1 MKKIFTLTIIS
12 FCIAS
17 LTYAQQ
23 VLYYNFENTLQEI
36 SGNGPTLTVLG
47 EEGIYE
53 VATLNEISQQTKT
66 VYRFVRNSGLQFNN
80 IAANNFIGTNYT
92 IELYFVFDELSSWK
106 RVVDWKNRKTDW
118 GAYVY
123 NGELNFYNILYSE
136 EAPVVEGEFTYYV
149 ITRTAETEQVLIYT
163 DAEVKIDFID
173 SNGHAIIDGD
183 GVLNFFH
190 DDLIVTN
197 EASSGSVAML
207 KLYDYP
213 LTETQISD
221 NWSGL
226 GSQVF
231 GISKIKEKVPV
242 MVYPNPAT
250 NAVFADLSSFE
261 QGKDLTIRLYNA
273 DGRMVYEMIE
283 KGGVSRAEIGTSML
297 PSGLYLL
304 KVHQNQMFATAKIS
318 IR

>member
-12 FCIAS
+12 FCIAGITS
-17 LTYAQQ
+17 AQQ
-23 VLYYNFENTLQEI
+23 VLYYNFENTLQEL
-36 SGNGPTLTVLG
+36 SGNGPALTVLG
-47 EEGIYE
+47 EEGIFE

-66 VYRFVRNSGLQFNN
+66 VYRFIRNSGLQFNN
-80 IAANNFIGTNYT
+80 VAANNFIGSNYS
-92 IELYFVFDELSSWK
+92 IELYFVFDELNSWK

-123 NGELNFYNILYSE
+123 NGQLNFYNILYSQ
-136 EAPVVEGEFTYYV
+136 EAPVIEDEFTYYV
-149 ITRTAETEQVLIYT
+149 ITRTAATEQVLIYT

-173 SNGHAIIDGD
+173 SNGHALIDGD

-190 DDLIVTN
+190 DDLVVPN

-207 KLYDYP
+207 KLYNYP

-231 GISKIKEKVPV
+231 GISKMSEKVPV
-242 MVYPNPAT
+242 IVYPNPAT
-250 NAVFADLSSFE
+250 HAVFADLSSFE
-261 QGKDLTIRLYNA
+261 KGKDLNIRLYNA
-273 DGRMVYEMIE
+273 DGRMVYEMTE
-283 KGGVSRAEIGTSML
+283 NGGVSRAEIGTSML
-297 PSGLYLL
+297 PQGLYLL
-304 KVHQNQMFATAKIS
+304 KIQQDQKFATTKIS